1 MSLGEFLIVLTL
13 LAAGLAIMA
22 AYLAARNFGWFSLC
36 PQIDDDGERLVA
48 HTGRLPWLLS
58 LTLWY
63 RAVAADRQQREVIV
77 SQLIAW
83 IWPRTRRIAF
93 DEIAAVLYHF
103 EEGSLTVALRL
114 HSGEVVHLFYF
125 WGPFDD
131 SGTDS
136 SNDDEEEY
144 GLFDPFGRMR
154 RHRWHIPWGLIFEQR
169 DYSERSALAF
179 AERLQEMTGAPL
191 AA

>member
-63 RAVAADRQQREVIV
+63 RAVAADR
-77 SQLIAW
+77 
-83 IWPRTRRIAF
+83 
-93 DEIAAVLYHF
+93 AA
-103 EEGSLTVALRL
+103 G
-114 HSGEVVHLFYF
+114 
-125 WGPFDD
+125 
-131 SGTDS
+131 
-136 SNDDEEEY
+136 
-144 GLFDPFGRMR
+144 GRD
-154 RHRWHIPWGLIFEQR
+154 G
-169 DYSERSALAF
+169 DGGALAG
-179 AERLQEMTGAPL
+179 RGQDLRR
-191 AA
+191 

>member
-13 LAAGLAIMA
+13 LAAGLAITA
-22 AYLAARNFGWFSLC
+22 AYLAARNFGWCSLC
-36 PQIDDDGERLVA
+36 PQIDDDGDHLVA

-58 LTLWY
+58 LTLFY
-63 RAVAADRQQREVIV
+63 RSVAADRQRREVIV
-77 SQLIAW
+77 SRLIAW

-114 HSGEVVHLFYF
+114 HSGEQVHLFYF

-136 SNDDEEEY
+136 SNDDEEHWI
-144 GLFDPFGRMR
+144 FDPYGRT
-154 RHRWHIPWGLIFEQR
+154 HRPRWRIPWGLVFKQR
-169 DYSERSALAF
+169 DYSERTALAF

>member
-1 MSLGEFLIVLTL
+1 MSPSEFLIVLSL
-13 LAAGLAIMA
+13 LGAGLAIMA
-22 AYLAARNFGWFSLC
+22 VYLAARNFGWFSLC

-48 HTGRLPWLLS
+48 HTARLPWLLS

-63 RAVAADRQQREVIV
+63 RAVTADRQQREVIV
-77 SQLIAW
+77 SHLIAW
-83 IWPRTRRIAF
+83 IWPRTQRIAF

-131 SGTDS
+131 SGSDS
-136 SNDDEEEY
+136 STNDEEEY
-144 GLFDPFGRMR
+144 GLFDPEGHTSR
-154 RHRWHIPWGLIFEQR
+154 RGWHIPWGLVFEQP
-169 DYSERSALAF
+169 DYSERTALAF